1 MKYAVAVDSQG
12 KTWAAWG
19 NRSWPSIYLIDKKG
33 TVRYRWDGELNGNQV
48 KGEEIMRMKIN
59 ELVAEKG

>member
-19 NRSWPSIYLIDKKG
+19 NRYWPSIYLIDKKG
-33 TVRYRWDGELNGNQV
+33 VVRHKNMAFKPGAKEDYDALRAAL
-48 KGEEIMRMKIN
+48 MK
-59 ELVAEKG
+59 LQSSPAQ